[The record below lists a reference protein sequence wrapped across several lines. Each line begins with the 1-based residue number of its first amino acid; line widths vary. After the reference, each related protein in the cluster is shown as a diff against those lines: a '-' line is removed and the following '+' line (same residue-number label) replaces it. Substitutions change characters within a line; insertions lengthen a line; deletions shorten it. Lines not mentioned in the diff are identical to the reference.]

1 MIVRKDVPIDWP
13 LLIAALREEI
23 GWFVLLV
30 VMGFVFGGVGV
41 LVAISYENWLDFGAL
56 LIGGIFLLCGIA
68 LLVAA
73 FIGPVSSVG
82 YHYHQGLLGKHGVNV
97 DAVLTKKEVQCQFH
111 QDYDHNNNPLGEGY
125 LYCDLL
131 VEFDFQ
137 FNGSNY
143 SGAYYLGKAG
153 LFDKL
158 RGGDLLPLKVLRLDP
173 SVYKVRERRLANIL
187 KGREPEHPSQIPVGA
202 EISQQV

>member
-1 MIVRKDVPIDWP
+1 MIVRKGVPIDWP

-41 LVAISYENWLDFGAL
+41 LVAIPYENWLDFGAL

-97 DAVLTKKEVQCQFH
+97 DAVLTKNKYSVSSIRIMTTTTIHWVKAISTVICSLSLTSSSTEATTVA
-111 QDYDHNNNPLGEGY
+111 LTT
-125 LYCDLL
+125 L
-131 VEFDFQ
+131 VRRGFLT
-137 FNGSNY
+137 S
-143 SGAYYLGKAG
+143 SGAGI
-153 LFDKL
+153 FC
-158 RGGDLLPLKVLRLDP
+158 
-173 SVYKVRERRLANIL
+173 
-187 KGREPEHPSQIPVGA
+187 H
-202 EISQQV
+202 